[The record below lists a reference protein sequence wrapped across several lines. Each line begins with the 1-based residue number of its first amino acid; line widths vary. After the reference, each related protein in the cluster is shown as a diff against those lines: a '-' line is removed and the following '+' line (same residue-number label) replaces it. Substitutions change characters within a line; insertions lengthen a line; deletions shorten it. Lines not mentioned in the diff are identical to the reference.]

1 MEHPY
6 KQVIRVALIILI
18 SPIIGFIIYGS
29 ILSVSQSTRRK
40 RIGKTEFFLEKD
52 ITIDKIVLVKKIN
65 NNTSRLITNGNTCI
79 VKWNNEYIVAT
90 NYQKE
95 TNTIYNWSVIRYNL
109 ANGRYQ
115 IKEFTLDKERVFLN
129 YLDSISFTKQGYDS
143 LIAPKWW

>member
-6 KQVIRVALIILI
+6 NQVIRVVIIIFL
-18 SPIIGFIIYGS
+18 SPIIGFIIYGAVLS
-29 ILSVSQSTRRK
+29 ISQSTCCK
-40 RIGKTEFFLEKD
+40 RVGKTEFFLEKD

-65 NNTSRLITNGNTCI
+65 NNTSRLITNGNTYI

-95 TNTIYNWSVIRYNL
+95 KNIIYSWSVIRYNL

-115 IKEFTLDKERVFLN
+115 IKEFSHDKERVFLN
-129 YLDSISFTKQGYDS
+129 YMDSISFTKHDYDS

>member
-1 MEHPY
+1 MKHPY
-6 KQVIRVALIILI
+6 NQVIRVVIIIFL
-18 SPIIGFIIYGS
+18 SPIIGFIIYGTVLS
-29 ILSVSQSTRRK
+29 ISQSTCCK
-40 RIGKTEFFLEKD
+40 RVGKTEFFLEKD

-65 NNTSRLITNGNTCI
+65 NNTSRLITNGNTYI

-95 TNTIYNWSVIRYNL
+95 KNIIYSWSVIRYNL

-115 IKEFTLDKERVFLN
+115 IKEFSHDKERVFLN
-129 YLDSISFTKQGYDS
+129 YIDSISFTKHDYDS